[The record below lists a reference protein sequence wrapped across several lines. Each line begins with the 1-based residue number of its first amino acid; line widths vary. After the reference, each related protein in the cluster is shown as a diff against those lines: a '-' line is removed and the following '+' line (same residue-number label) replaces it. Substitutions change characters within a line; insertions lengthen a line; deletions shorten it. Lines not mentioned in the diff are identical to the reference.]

1 MKINISK
8 AKKSIKP
15 TLIAL
20 LATYIS
26 FYLYGRYTSQDF
38 CHGPMGPADPREKSS
53 CIQLNLDAY
62 QRLPLLID
70 HPAFEDCSFSRLK
83 RGNHWTVLN
92 CLNDKNNHGILD
104 PMDDVESECTVFKNQ
119 TYKEILSCIETD
131 REAKGWVLD
140 NQSNPYYAACK
151 NYWSQYSHIEMCMN
165 SPAWRK
171 YAL

>member
-38 CHGPMGPADPREKSS
+38 CHGPMGPEDPREKSS

-92 CLNDKNNHGILD
+92 CLND
-104 PMDDVESECTVFKNQ
+104 
-119 TYKEILSCIETD
+119 KEILSCIETD